1 MRLQSL
7 SVTIS
12 SFSINNYKNEI
23 YDTLVVSSVSEI
35 MSSNDIVTVPIDS
48 QKTIQDVANLMI
60 KKKVGS
66 VIVID
71 TKMQPLGIIT
81 ERDIIKRVCLEN
93 FSSNKILV
101 EEIMSTPLITVMSY
115 DSVDTASRI
124 MTKNRIKHL
133 VVLEDD
139 NRITGL
145 LSVTDITKKLA
156 KILLNDYKRHRSLR
170 FAIDLS

>member
-1 MRLQSL
+1 LYAQ
-7 SVTIS
+7 T
-12 SFSINNYKNEI
+12 NEI